1 MLVRIGVVA
10 LTGLLG
16 VLGSMLITRDSHAS
30 DVSTPTDV
38 TTTAGT
44 TGSSTAVST
53 STAPVLPP
61 SPPVA
66 VPVRR
71 SLGRGCV
78 TVGGVI
84 ILSPGRRPV
93 VLNPLADR
101 VQMRAST
108 GAFVFPSGGAL
119 VRTEGVAVRAGS
131 CRGGTRASGRS
142 SVASLSL
149 FGGAVSAT
157 ATSLTVRAG
166 QAQANVQGLR
176 IGGKPVVLAAGA
188 RAPVAGWGYATKGER
203 RELGAGSELH
213 TALAVHLLTPNAGL
227 PTGAI
232 VAVGFSV
239 SPKPAPAAPGRRGNV
254 LQHPRTAHHSRS
266 QKRAIVTRRNSRGR
280 HRRVLSPRQRR
291 RRLLAR
297 LHRAHRPLTLTPPLG
312 LPRYVFP
319 VAGAASFGDSY
330 GAARSDVSWH
340 HGDDIFAPLGT
351 PVVAVADGTLNRV
364 GWERLGG
371 WRLWVRDRLANE
383 FYYAHLS
390 GYTRT
395 ALRGKRVKAGQVLGY
410 VGDTGDAFGTPFHL
424 HFEIHPRSLLSL
436 RYDGAVDPTTY
447 LEHWQR
453 LGHVRGS
460 RPLHPAL
467 PTGPARAEAI
477 YVYRELLAAR
487 GLIRRRPSPPPIR
500 PRSRADGDVGS
511 AHPVHRDPAQARPR
525 ETQKAIAAPASAFT
539 LEGIAVALLA
549 TSAALATTLLR
560 RRRRWRL
567 VAIEQRK
574 QEQED
579 VENVEEDRRGK

>member
-10 LTGLLG
+10 IAGLLG

-30 DVSTPTDV
+30 DGSTTAEVS
-38 TTTAGT
+38 TTAGT
-44 TGSSTAVST
+44 TTGPSTAVST
-53 STAPVLPP
+53 STAPVLAP

-71 SLGRGCV
+71 EVGGGCG

-84 ILSPGRRPV
+84 ILLPGRRPV

-101 VQMRAST
+101 VRRRAST
-108 GAFVFPSGGAL
+108 GAFVFPSGGA
-119 VRTEGVAVRAGS
+119 VVSTEGVAVRAGS

-142 SVASLSL
+142 SVASPSL
-149 FGGAVSAT
+149 FGGVVT
-157 ATSLTVRAG
+157 AAGVSLTVDGGKAE
-166 QAQANVQGLR
+166 AAVQRLR
-176 IGGKPVVLAAGA
+176 IGGKPVVLSTGA

-203 RELGAGSELH
+203 RELAAGSELQ
-213 TALAVHLLTPNAGL
+213 TALAVHLLTANAGL
-227 PTGAI
+227 PSGAI
-232 VAVGFSV
+232 VAIGFSV
-239 SPKPAPAAPGRRGNV
+239 RPKLAPAAPPQRGNA
-254 LQHPRTAHHSRS
+254 LRHPRTAHHARS
-266 QKRAIVTRRNSRGR
+266 QKRAIGTRRKTHAR
-280 HRRVLSPRQRR
+280 HHSVVSPRQRR

-297 LHRAHRPLTLTPPLG
+297 LRRAHRPLTLTPPLG

-319 VAGAASFGDSY
+319 VAGPASFIDSY

-390 GYTRT
+390 GYTGT
-395 ALRGKRVKAGQVLGY
+395 ALRGTRVRAGQVLGY

-453 LGHVRGS
+453 LSHLRGS

-467 PTGPARAEAI
+467 PTGAARAEAI

-500 PRSRADGDVGS
+500 PRSRADGDFGS
-511 AHPVHRDPAQARPR
+511 RHAGHRGPVKTRPR
-525 ETQKAIAAPASAFT
+525 ETQKAIAAPASTFT
-539 LEGIAVALLA
+539 LEGIAVAFLA
-549 TSAALATTLLR
+549 TSAALATTLFR
-560 RRRRWRL
+560 RRSR
-567 VAIEQRK
+567 
-574 QEQED
+574 
-579 VENVEEDRRGK
+579 

>member
-10 LTGLLG
+10 LAGLLG

-30 DVSTPTDV
+30 DGSTTTVVS
-38 TTTAGT
+38 TTAGT
-44 TGSSTAVST
+44 TTGPSTAVST

-71 SLGRGCV
+71 ALGRGCV

-84 ILSPGRRPV
+84 ILLPGRRPV
-93 VLNPLADR
+93 VLNPVADR
-101 VQMRAST
+101 VRTRATT
-108 GAFVFPSGGAL
+108 GAFVFPSGGAV
-119 VRTEGVAVRAGS
+119 VRTDGVAVRAGS
-131 CRGGTRASGRS
+131 CRGGTRPSGRS
-142 SVASLSL
+142 SVGSPSL
-149 FGGAVSAT
+149 FGGAVSAS

-166 QAQANVQGLR
+166 RAQASVQGLR
-176 IGGKPVVLAAGA
+176 VGGKPVVLATGA
-188 RAPVAGWGYATKGER
+188 RAPIAGWGYATKGER
-203 RELGAGSELH
+203 RELGARSELQ
-213 TALAVHLLTPNAGL
+213 TALAVHLLTANAGL
-227 PTGAI
+227 PTGTI
-232 VAVGFSV
+232 VGVGFSMT
-239 SPKPAPAAPGRRGNV
+239 PKPSSAAAPRHR
-254 LQHPRTAHHSRS
+254 RTAHHAPPG
-266 QKRAIVTRRNSRGR
+266 KRAVDTHRNHAK
-280 HRRVLSPRQRR
+280 HRRVLSPRERR

-297 LHRAHRPLTLTPPLG
+297 LQHAHRPLTLTPPLG

-319 VAGAASFGDSY
+319 VGGPASFGDTY

-395 ALRGKRVKAGQVLGY
+395 ALRGRRVRAGQVLGY
-410 VGDTGDAFGTPFHL
+410 VGDTGDAYGTPFHL

-436 RYDGAVDPTTY
+436 HYDGAVDPTTY
-447 LEHWQR
+447 LEHWRR

-467 PTGPARAEAI
+467 PTGAARREAI

-511 AHPVHRDPAQARPR
+511 GHTVLPGPAQTGPR
-525 ETQKAIAAPASAFT
+525 ERQKATEAPASTFA
-539 LEGIAVALLA
+539 LAGIAVMFLA
-549 TSAALATTLLR
+549 TPAALATALFR
-560 RRRRWRL
+560 RRGHSRSVGASR
-567 VAIEQRK
+567 
-574 QEQED
+574 D
-579 VENVEEDRRGK
+579 